1 MIKLLT
7 LTDVVEK
14 NPTFFEKIIDVVKL
28 NPILTAIVIGF
39 IVVTLTIVITSR
51 PGKKKNKRKG
61 R

>member
-7 LTDVVEK
+7 LTDFVEK
-14 NPTFFEKIIDVVKL
+14 NLTFFEKIIDVVKL